1 MACSSIIVIIEDLHI
16 TNTNLYARKKLK
28 MLEVNKFLNLMKR
41 KIDAESLSCFLHFS
55 VHFVPLIRVSSEG
68 FLEWRYGGID
78 LLVQKR
84 YVE

>member
-41 KIDAESLSCFLHFS
+41 KLDAESLSCLLHFS